1 MDMKNLIE
9 LLKVIIYRKQIIQ
22 LLRYSF
28 NEVQE
33 YKYLTTKEK
42 QILKTEKEFYNIK
55 SL

>member
-1 MDMKNLIE
+1 MKNLMQ

-28 NEVQE
+28 NEVPE
-33 YKYLTTKEK
+33 YRWLTNKEK

>member
-1 MDMKNLIE
+1 MKNLIE
-9 LLKVIIYRKQIIQ
+9 LLKILRYRKQIIQ

-33 YKYLTTKEK
+33 YKYLTIKEK
-42 QILKTEKEFYNIK
+42 QILRTEREFYDIK